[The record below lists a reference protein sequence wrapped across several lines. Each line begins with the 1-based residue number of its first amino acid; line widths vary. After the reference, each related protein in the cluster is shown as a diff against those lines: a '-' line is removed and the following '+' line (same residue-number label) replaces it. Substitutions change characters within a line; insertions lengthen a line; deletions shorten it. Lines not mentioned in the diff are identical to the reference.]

1 MQSIKFRF
9 IKVWKTSFCLVL
21 LLVLLCINISCS
33 CVVALLIS
41 YRILFSLA
49 ALTRW
54 NLEIILNKRFIS
66 KNCKKLIRFSSV
78 FFYTCVL
85 SYIYRR
91 ICIFSIHECLSRML
105 KRSRLFERSFID
117 NWNWRDKVRQF
128 LIKIFHQQYSFIN
141 IISNMSLFSLSF
153 SLVNCEKKILLDFL
167 LFLLLSRN
175 KRFSTFKSSVY
186 FFPPFKVPPLS
197 VVKRSQSL
205 LFARFFFYFFI
216 D

>member
-1 MQSIKFRF
+1 
-9 IKVWKTSFCLVL
+9 
-21 LLVLLCINISCS
+21 
-33 CVVALLIS
+33 
-41 YRILFSLA
+41 
-49 ALTRW
+49 
-54 NLEIILNKRFIS
+54 
-66 KNCKKLIRFSSV
+66 
-78 FFYTCVL
+78 
-85 SYIYRR
+85 
-91 ICIFSIHECLSRML
+91 ML

-205 LFARFFFYFFI
+205 LFARFFFLFFYRLTFHVSSSKFHMHI
-216 D
+216 FFKVFPSALSMTKYLYLFIIYYYYVYYNFFFFF

>member
-1 MQSIKFRF
+1 
-9 IKVWKTSFCLVL
+9 
-21 LLVLLCINISCS
+21 
-33 CVVALLIS
+33 
-41 YRILFSLA
+41 
-49 ALTRW
+49 
-54 NLEIILNKRFIS
+54 
-66 KNCKKLIRFSSV
+66 
-78 FFYTCVL
+78 
-85 SYIYRR
+85 
-91 ICIFSIHECLSRML
+91 ML

-205 LFARFFFYFFI
+205 LFARFFFLFFYRLTFHVSSSKFYMHI
-216 D
+216 FFKSFFNTVNGKMFIFIYYILLLCLL